1 MMLLLLSPHC
11 AACRVRACWFNL
23 HNTPQPPWVPPRVK
37 NIQLRYSPCMLSS
50 ANAAA
55 SLRDRLE
62 LLVVSSARSSSSASS
77 KPWRRSS
84 LMSGSSSLQLD
95 AWNNETRLVFESC
108 VADARACPADMIHA
122 VLFHPGIDSTQS
134 SPLCFAKQLIAVV
147 IAGARGLQ
155 PQSQLFGDCVD
166 LLDILARDRSLQ
178 LTLLEAHYGLMELI
192 VKNIALLNDN
202 LPKVLNLVK
211 TLTRNKTAPLTSHI
225 SLLVSFLR
233 QKIMSPTPNPDHL
246 AILVQLCRNPEV
258 SKDLLASSGVDKFF
272 RFLFRLLGE
281 ENFNC
286 TVAVHSLHLLVCVII
301 DDPMGEKF
309 FSDENMIEALK
320 LSLNILVRGQSEV
333 SQAAAIAFLDGSSNH
348 QRLHA
353 TLTRYLSE
361 KPCLRPIITKLSSSP
376 TLHKNLFHFLA
387 VLLEHRFCVEILSDI
402 IIEMNL
408 ICLSMTSLK
417 QTIQDNPDGGT
428 KLSYFCRFIHAL
440 VELIKDSSHPAHP
453 LTKLSTEL
461 GLKTCQFAK
470 SLSEMLPLSL
480 ISASSSMI
488 ETAVLTTTN
497 TAIAAPLCDPPAT
510 SVAPA
515 PQDSLLPTPLAVM
528 DLLYTLDVLIS
539 CAETLQLRKE
549 TLGMIPLDPFIAFLE
564 SICRPK
570 GSKNDNSSSWIS
582 VVPVTI
588 VLLEELRGSV
598 NSSSTRIDGTSRI
611 NVRDEPLTNIPG
623 VREAVVAAFR
633 NCRDVRVVESCLRFF
648 GREDKEK
655 RLENRREFARIVVS
669 IMGRCSGDGRVE
681 SVSGRLGGS
690 SANGSVEFCGAGGVL
705 DEGRLS
711 TRDVSLLDVMTSF
724 REMELTETSSQIEEA
739 ERSILAL
746 SNLEKEVESIA
757 ERMRQEMAL
766 KEQISERKIAVHE
779 SKTGLLKAEV
789 SQLKELV
796 EERNRII
803 RNLEVTE
810 GDYKKKFSD
819 VSAMLEKKTADY
831 EEQLS
836 DRDLEVSRLR
846 SSESLLNLEL
856 QKMQARF
863 AEAESKIETL
873 SKSVKVYEDKNK
885 EHDDLVSRLAQLA
898 SIATKK

>member
-1 MMLLLLSPHC
+1 M
-11 AACRVRACWFNL
+11 
-23 HNTPQPPWVPPRVK
+23 
-37 NIQLRYSPCMLSS
+37 
-50 ANAAA
+50 
-55 SLRDRLE
+55 
-62 LLVVSSARSSSSASS
+62 
-77 KPWRRSS
+77 
-84 LMSGSSSLQLD
+84 
-95 AWNNETRLVFESC
+95 
-108 VADARACPADMIHA
+108 
-122 VLFHPGIDSTQS
+122 
-134 SPLCFAKQLIAVV
+134 
-147 IAGARGLQ
+147 
-155 PQSQLFGDCVD
+155 
-166 LLDILARDRSLQ
+166 
-178 LTLLEAHYGLMELI
+178 
-192 VKNIALLNDN
+192 
-202 LPKVLNLVK
+202 
-211 TLTRNKTAPLTSHI
+211 
-225 SLLVSFLR
+225 
-233 QKIMSPTPNPDHL
+233 
-246 AILVQLCRNPEV
+246 
-258 SKDLLASSGVDKFF
+258 
-272 RFLFRLLGE
+272 
-281 ENFNC
+281 
-286 TVAVHSLHLLVCVII
+286 
-301 DDPMGEKF
+301 
-309 FSDENMIEALK
+309 
-320 LSLNILVRGQSEV
+320 
-333 SQAAAIAFLDGSSNH
+333 
-348 QRLHA
+348 
-353 TLTRYLSE
+353 
-361 KPCLRPIITKLSSSP
+361 
-376 TLHKNLFHFLA
+376 
-387 VLLEHRFCVEILSDI
+387 EILSDI

-440 VELIKDSSHPAHP
+440 VELVSETVFCSNVTSKSQVEMIKIKDSSHPAHP

-705 DEGRLS
+705 DEG
-711 TRDVSLLDVMTSF
+711 LLCDGH
-724 REMELTETSSQIEEA
+724 
-739 ERSILAL
+739 
-746 SNLEKEVESIA
+746 
-757 ERMRQEMAL
+757 AL
-766 KEQISERKIAVHE
+766 K
-779 SKTGLLKAEV
+779 
-789 SQLKELV
+789 
-796 EERNRII
+796 
-803 RNLEVTE
+803 
-810 GDYKKKFSD
+810 KK
-819 VSAMLEKKTADY
+819 
-831 EEQLS
+831 
-836 DRDLEVSRLR
+836 
-846 SSESLLNLEL
+846 
-856 QKMQARF
+856 
-863 AEAESKIETL
+863 
-873 SKSVKVYEDKNK
+873 
-885 EHDDLVSRLAQLA
+885 
-898 SIATKK
+898 